1 MMAPCWRASSSEEVF
16 SHMFLGADG
25 KKRSA
30 LSPKTIKRFFLSEPG
45 GRVAEGSASNLTRYV
60 FWGTHFVMV

>member
-1 MMAPCWRASSSEEVF
+1 MF

-30 LSPKTIKRFFLSEPG
+30 RSPKTIKRFFLSEPG
-45 GRVAEGSASNLTRYV
+45 ERVAEGSASNLTYYLINH
-60 FWGTHFVMV
+60 THINVVEPIVP